1 MKWISITLLQ
11 NIKKKELL
19 FHKYAQI
26 FIRIR
31 IKRILFLRDGK
42 IRMFFI
48 NHDKGKNH
56 KAEKEE
62 GVEEWKKKAAQSRVR
77 LDQDKEAVARE

>member
-11 NIKKKELL
+11 NIKKKNYY
-19 FHKYAQI
+19 FTNTHK
-26 FIRIR
+26 FS
-31 IKRILFLRDGK
+31 LESGLNEFC
-42 IRMFFI
+42 FCENSNVFI

-56 KAEKEE
+56 QAEKEE